1 MLKRLSKSEQ
11 WLCSTIM
18 SASHIRQTG
27 DQTGEPAMD
36 QPHIQTDARPLELDP
51 IDRAIK
57 SPAIQFTDCLR
68 QIYDDWHMHD
78 RDWTRPGFRAVA
90 VHRFGVWRMQ
100 IQPRW
105 VRLPFSWVYKMLFR
119 YVRNHYGIE
128 LPYSVKLGDRVIIE
142 HQSGI
147 VVHGNAEI
155 GDDCI
160 LRQGVTIGLRRLTHK
175 ADAPK
180 LGNRVNVGA
189 GAQILGAVVI
199 GDDVRIGANA
209 VVLCDVPAG
218 ATAIGI
224 PAQVIL
230 PTHISFPTPP
240 THLQI
245 DDLQSYGFQ

>member
-1 MLKRLSKSEQ
+1 MLTRLSGSEQ
-11 WLCSTIM
+11 WLYSIIM
-18 SASHIRQTG
+18 SVSRSDQTG
-27 DQTGEPAMD
+27 DQAMV
-36 QPHIQTDARPLELDP
+36 QPHIQPNVRNEARSLEPAP
-51 IDRAIK
+51 IAHAIK
-57 SPAIQFTDCLR
+57 SPAIRFTDCLR
-68 QIYDDWHMHD
+68 QIYDDWQMHD

-105 VRLPFSWVYKMLFR
+105 VRLPFSWFYKVLFR

-175 ADAPK
+175 TDAPK
-180 LGNRVNVGA
+180 LGKRVNVGA
-189 GAQILGAVVI
+189 GAQILGAIMI

-230 PTHISFPTPP
+230 PTHIAFPVPP

-245 DDLQSYGFQ
+245 NDLQSYGF